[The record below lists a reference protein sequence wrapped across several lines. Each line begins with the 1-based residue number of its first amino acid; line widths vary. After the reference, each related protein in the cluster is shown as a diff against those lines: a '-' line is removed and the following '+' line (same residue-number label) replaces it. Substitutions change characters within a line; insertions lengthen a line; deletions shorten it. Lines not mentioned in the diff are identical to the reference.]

1 MKTARGRLGPAIG
14 VWAVASG
21 IFAVFSTE
29 YFLAALVEEPSVQ
42 RIARGVAYFTT
53 AFTLVGILGIVLGF
67 GALIWLTLRWIGVTT
82 RFVTIVDALW
92 PVFAILAAYSVIGT
106 LLIWLAPTPTP
117 TAPAD
122 ALAEWDTYQRN
133 LSTQHPLSL
142 IARIRTAAMAAA
154 AIGLLVWVRR
164 AVRCSGLDATIG
176 VGAGVAAMVGATL
189 LVRLLSG

>member
-1 MKTARGRLGPAIG
+1 MKTTRGRLGPAIG

-53 AFTLVGILGIVLGF
+53 AFTLVGIVGIALGF

-106 LLIWLAPTPTP
+106 LLIWLAPAPA
-117 TAPAD
+117 APAD
-122 ALAEWDTYQRN
+122 PLAEWDTYQQT
-133 LSTQHPLSL
+133 LSTRYPLSL

-164 AVRCSGLDATIG
+164 AVRCSWLDATIG
-176 VGAGVAAMVGATL
+176 VGAAVAAMVGATL
-189 LVRLLSG
+189 LVRMLGG